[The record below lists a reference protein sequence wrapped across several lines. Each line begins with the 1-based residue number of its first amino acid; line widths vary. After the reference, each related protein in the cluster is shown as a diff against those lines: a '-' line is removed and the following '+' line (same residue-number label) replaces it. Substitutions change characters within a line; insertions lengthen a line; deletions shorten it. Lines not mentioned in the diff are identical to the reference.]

1 MASPVYPSW
10 SMNRT
15 RDEFISLKGRVAL
28 VTGGGTGIGR
38 AIAEAFASA
47 GAKLVLAGRREDPL
61 RRAVEELGPANTRA
75 VTGDVTVSG
84 DRSRMLAA
92 AQSTY
97 GGLDILVNNAGAV
110 ARMGALGETS
120 EEDWRSTLEVNFLA
134 PILLAKE
141 ALPMLR
147 ARRGSILN
155 ISTGASLNPVRN
167 FGAYGAAKAGLNHAS
182 QVLALESAPEVR
194 VNVICPGG
202 VDTPI
207 FETFVGNERAS
218 EFKGM
223 YAEITPLGRIGSPED
238 IANAALFLASDAA
251 EFITG
256 AILTVDGG
264 LNLG

>member
-1 MASPVYPSW
+1 
-10 SMNRT
+10 MNRT
-15 RDEFISLKGRVAL
+15 RDEFISLKRRVAL

-38 AIAEAFASA
+38 AIAEAFAFA

-61 RRAVEELGPANTRA
+61 RRAVEEIGSANARA
-75 VTGDVTVSG
+75 VTGDVTVSA
-84 DRSRMLAA
+84 DRKRMLAA
-92 AQSTY
+92 AQSTF

-110 ARMGALGETS
+110 ARMGALVETT
-120 EEDWRSTLEVNFLA
+120 EEDWRKTLEVNFLA
-134 PILLAKE
+134 PILLSRE
-141 ALPMLR
+141 ALPLLR
-147 ARRGSILN
+147 ARKGSILN

-182 QVLALESAPEVR
+182 QVLALEAAPEVR

-207 FETFVGNERAS
+207 FETFMGKDRAP
-218 EFKGM
+218 ELVNM
-223 YAEITPLGRIGSPED
+223 YAEITPLGRIGQPRD

>member
-1 MASPVYPSW
+1 
-10 SMNRT
+10 MNRT
-15 RDEFISLKGRVAL
+15 REEARENARPLEGRIAL
-28 VTGGGTGIGR
+28 VTGGGSGIGR
-38 AIAEAFASA
+38 SIAMAFADA
-47 GAKLVLAGRREDPL
+47 GAKLVLAGRREKPI
-61 RRAVEELGPANTRA
+61 REVEQEIGGNAARAVS
-75 VTGDVTVSG
+75 GDVTKSG
-84 DRSRMLAA
+84 DRLRMLAA
-92 AQSTY
+92 AEATF

-110 ARMGALGETS
+110 ARMGSLMETT
-120 EEDWRSTLEVNFLA
+120 EEDWRTTLEVNFLA

-147 ARRGSILN
+147 VRHGSILN

-182 QVLALESAPEVR
+182 QVLALEAAPEVR

-207 FETFVGNERAS
+207 FEKFMGPNRAP
-218 EFKGM
+218 ELKKM
-223 YAEITPLGRIGSPED
+223 YAEITPLGRIGHPED
-238 IANAALFLASDAA
+238 IASAALFLASDAA
-251 EFITG
+251 RFVTG

>member
-1 MASPVYPSW
+1 
-10 SMNRT
+10 MNRT

-38 AIAEAFASA
+38 AIAEAFAFA

-61 RRAVEELGPANTRA
+61 HRAVEELGSENARA
-75 VTGDVTVSG
+75 VKGDVTVSA
-84 DRSRMLAA
+84 DRQRMLST
-92 AQSTY
+92 AQSAF

-110 ARMGALGETS
+110 AHMGALGETT
-120 EEDWRSTLEVNFLA
+120 EEDWRKTLEVNFLA
-134 PILLAKE
+134 PILLSKE
-141 ALPMLR
+141 ALPLLR

-182 QVLALESAPEVR
+182 QVLALEAAPDVR

-207 FETFVGNERAS
+207 FETFMGKDRAP
-218 EFKGM
+218 ELVNM
-223 YAEITPLGRIGSPED
+223 YAEITPLGRIGQPRD

>member
-1 MASPVYPSW
+1 
-10 SMNRT
+10 MNRT

-38 AIAEAFASA
+38 AIAEAFAFA

-61 RRAVEELGPANTRA
+61 RRAVEEIGPANALA

-84 DRSRMLAA
+84 DRQRILAA
-92 AQSTY
+92 AEATF
-97 GGLDILVNNAGAV
+97 GRLDILVNNAGAV
-110 ARMGALGETS
+110 ARMGALVETT
-120 EEDWRSTLEVNFLA
+120 EEDWRKTLEVNFLA
-134 PILLAKE
+134 PILLSKE
-141 ALPMLR
+141 ALPLLR
-147 ARRGSILN
+147 VRKGTILN

-182 QVLALESAPEVR
+182 QVLALESAPDVR

-207 FETFVGNERAS
+207 FETFMGKDRAP
-218 EFKGM
+218 ELVNM
-223 YAEITPLGRIGSPED
+223 YAEITPLGRIGQPRD

>member
-1 MASPVYPSW
+1 
-10 SMNRT
+10 MNRT
-15 RDEFISLKGRVAL
+15 RDEFASLKGRVAL

-38 AIAEAFASA
+38 AIAEAFAFA
-47 GAKLVLAGRREDPL
+47 GAKLVLAGRREEPL
-61 RRAVEELGPANTRA
+61 RRAVEELGSGNARA
-75 VTGDVTVSG
+75 VAGDVTVSS
-84 DRSRMLAA
+84 DRQRMLTTAR
-92 AQSTY
+92 STF

-110 ARMGALGETS
+110 ARMGALVETT
-120 EEDWRSTLEVNFLA
+120 EEDWRKTLEVNFLA
-134 PILLAKE
+134 PILLSKE

-147 ARRGSILN
+147 ARRKGSILN

-182 QVLALESAPEVR
+182 QVLALEAAPDVR

-207 FETFVGNERAS
+207 FETFMGKDRAP
-218 EFKGM
+218 ELVNM
-223 YAEITPLGRIGSPED
+223 YAEITPLGRIGYPRD

>member
-1 MASPVYPSW
+1 
-10 SMNRT
+10 MNRT
-15 RDEFISLKGRVAL
+15 REEFISLKGRVAL

-38 AIAEAFASA
+38 AIAEAFAFA
-47 GAKLVLAGRREDPL
+47 GAKLVLTGRREDPL
-61 RRAVEELGPANTRA
+61 RRAVEEIGPANARA
-75 VTGDVTVSG
+75 VTGDVTVSE
-84 DRSRMLAA
+84 DRQRMLAA
-92 AQSTY
+92 AESTF
-97 GGLDILVNNAGAV
+97 GRLDILVNNAGAV
-110 ARMGALGETS
+110 ARMGALVETT
-120 EEDWRSTLEVNFLA
+120 EEDWRKTLEVNFLA
-134 PILLAKE
+134 PILLSKE
-141 ALPMLR
+141 ALRLLR
-147 ARRGSILN
+147 VRKGSILN

-182 QVLALESAPEVR
+182 QVLALEAAPDVR

-207 FETFVGNERAS
+207 FETFMGKDRAP
-218 EFKGM
+218 ELVNM
-223 YAEITPLGRIGSPED
+223 YAEITPLGRIGQPRD

>member
-1 MASPVYPSW
+1 
-10 SMNRT
+10 MNRT
-15 RDEFISLKGRVAL
+15 RDEFISLQGRVAL

-61 RRAVEELGPANTRA
+61 HRAVHELGPHNAHA
-75 VTGDVTVSG
+75 VTGDVTLSG
-84 DRSRMLAA
+84 DRTRILAA
-92 AQSTY
+92 VQSTY

-110 ARMGALGETS
+110 SRMGPLVETT
-120 EEDWRSTLEVNFLA
+120 EEEWRTMLDVNFLA
-134 PILLAKE
+134 PILLSKE

-147 ARRGSILN
+147 SRRGSILN

-207 FETFVGNERAS
+207 FETFVGKERAF

-223 YAEITPLGRIGSPED
+223 YAEITPLGRIGYAED

-251 EFITG
+251 RFITG